1 MVSATCSCRSGLA
14 SLFLVAA
21 RHTAAVLLF
30 WQLRPGTRIA
40 RLGAQAGLAVF
51 LPLRSQTAMQ
61 TRSWLLRRAPGPAGS
76 LLYFLSLRD
85 KPPQCF
91 CFGNF
96 DQALVSHGSARKAA
110 SPLSFHPERSEG
122 SLRSSWKFIVKI
134 TVTSR
139 RCTPRTPSI
148 ERRHVELDHPQLRPG
163 TRIARLGAQAGL
175 ALVFSS
181 RAQRGIP
188 TIFKEV

>member
-1 MVSATCSCRSGLA
+1 MVTATCSCRIG
-14 SLFLVAA
+14 
-21 RHTAAVLLF
+21 
-30 WQLRPGTRIA
+30 
-40 RLGAQAGLAVF
+40 LGAT
-51 LPLRSQTAMQ
+51 P
-61 TRSWLLRRAPGPAGS
+61 
-76 LLYFLSLRD
+76 
-85 KPPQCF
+85 
-91 CFGNF
+91 
-96 DQALVSHGSARKAA
+96 VS
-110 SPLSFHPERSEG
+110 PFSFHPERSEG
-122 SLRSSWKFIVKI
+122 SLRSLRKFIVKI

-139 RCTPRTPSI
+139 RCMPRTSSI